1 MCVCLV
7 DLRESHS
14 RALQGQPA
22 TASSTIEDRHSG
34 GRLTKRLSH
43 SLCVLQN
50 GRNTLFRREGRLRE
64 GEREWKRVRDE
75 RDERFECLK
84 QY

>member
-1 MCVCLV
+1 MKATPGLSK
-7 DLRESHS
+7 DSQPRLAQRLRIDTQE
-14 RALQGQPA
+14 A
-22 TASSTIEDRHSG
+22 DRQKGSP
-34 GRLTKRLSH
+34 TP
-43 SLCVLQN
+43 CVLQN

-75 RDERFECLK
+75 RESRFECLK